1 MKMKLQK
8 LTSKKIITVPALIL
22 LVVLGSALA
31 KPARDPVVGSGWAD
45 AYMDLGYAV
54 GEVNLAIRGVP
65 QPQATV
71 VVTLG
76 PPRFSDEG
84 VLHATSSHIFYFGS
98 GNSFTTEDKVIGDP
112 TSTPGLYRLNE
123 TLRVVSGAGIFTGA
137 TGNLTVHG
145 SLEYISLTDALVTY
159 DIRGSISIP

>member
-1 MKMKLQK
+1 MKTKLKK
-8 LTSKKIITVPALIL
+8 LISKKMIIVPALVL

-31 KPARDPVVGSGWAD
+31 KSARDPVVGSGQAD

-54 GEVNLAIRGVP
+54 GTANIAIRGLP

-76 PPRFSDEG
+76 PPRYSDEG

-112 TSTPGLYRLNE
+112 TSTPGLLRLNE
-123 TLRVVSGAGIFTGA
+123 TLRIVSGAGIFAGA

-145 SLEYISLTDALVTY
+145 SLEFISLTDAEVTY